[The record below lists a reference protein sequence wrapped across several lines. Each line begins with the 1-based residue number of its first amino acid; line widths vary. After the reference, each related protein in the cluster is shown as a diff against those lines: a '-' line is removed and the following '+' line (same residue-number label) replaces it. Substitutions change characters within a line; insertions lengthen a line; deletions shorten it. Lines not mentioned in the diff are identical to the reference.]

1 MCSPINYV
9 PQNFSANKFSVGI
22 LKANGEGYGRRPM
35 ANATA
40 ERGRRRMQYLAGL
53 QRNTECY
60 VLWIRDSTLFVP
72 NKGGFTA
79 DSDKALRFSDA
90 NMARLAVAPSAS
102 TRDSIVILPVNE

>member
-1 MCSPINYV
+1 MTIARS
-9 PQNFSANKFSVGI
+9 KFKFEGI
-22 LKANGEGYGRRPM
+22 LRRT

-40 ERGRRRMQYLAGL
+40 EREREGEGEREGEEEGEREGGRRMRYLAGF
-53 QRNTECY
+53 QRGPESH